1 MCIPSETMAYL
12 IRMKCLCVVEGKQKI
27 VHFKLS

>member
-12 IRMKCLCVVEGKQKI
+12 IRMKCLCVVEENK
-27 VHFKLS
+27 KLYILS